1 MYPLLF
7 CSPNLE
13 IWQTLYY
20 IMSMAKDNKQNK
32 DIQIYTLKIAY
43 NKDTDT
49 IEYIEE
55 SIDNEFEYHYFEG
68 EYVYILDYYSDDDLK
83 ILDETMV
90 IGES

>member
-1 MYPLLF
+1 
-7 CSPNLE
+7 
-13 IWQTLYY
+13 
-20 IMSMAKDNKQNK
+20 MSMAKDNKQNK

-90 IGES
+90 IGESWEAIELTKFYTLYTTV

>member
-1 MYPLLF
+1 
-7 CSPNLE
+7 
-13 IWQTLYY
+13 
-20 IMSMAKDNKQNK
+20 MSMAKDNKQNK

-90 IGES
+90 IGESWEAIELTKFYTLYMTV

>member
-1 MYPLLF
+1 
-7 CSPNLE
+7 
-13 IWQTLYY
+13 
-20 IMSMAKDNKQNK
+20 MSMAKDNKQNK